1 MVASTE
7 MMKSLTRALR
17 YAAGSG
23 TVRSGSAQV
32 SIVIRAIRRLA
43 AARAPRA
50 PGPNKIR
57 LISGLTLFTYVG
69 CHLTNHALGNLSV
82 GAMEAGL
89 LVQKFI
95 WQGVIGTAA
104 LYLALTAHFFL
115 GLWALYQRRHY
126 GWRRAEVA
134 QLILGLSIPF
144 LLAHHLIVTRV
155 DYSLFGTVKG
165 YSQEL
170 YSFWVA
176 APFWGAVQVTLL
188 IVVWIHGCIGMY
200 YWLRLKPIF
209 RRIAP
214 ALFAVA
220 ILLPVLA
227 LLGFF
232 QGGRAVRAVAGV
244 PAWRDANLGLRQIGT
259 AGENAWL
266 GWLHQQTLAWI
277 AVLIVAALMAR
288 GVRGLRE
295 RVAGSIRLFYPQ
307 GRIVRVPRGFSIL
320 EASLMARVPHASICG
335 GRARCSTCRVRI
347 LGDHGDLPAPSET
360 EKSVL
365 YRIHA
370 GPSVRLACQ
379 LRPLTDTTVVPLLSA
394 TLSIADIFGHATHL
408 GGEER
413 FVAILIIDIRD
424 STQLAAR
431 RLPFD
436 AVFAVGNFIDAVS
449 RAVVSAGGHPNQFLG
464 DGLLAIFGLDCDAQ
478 EACRRALTAVCEI
491 AAKVEAINSV
501 FHREWAE
508 PLEFSIGLHG
518 GEAVVGEV
526 AYAGMTVFTALGNP
540 VNVAARM
547 QQHCRTYGCE
557 AVISEDV
564 FALAGIRIEDLPSQ
578 IIDLRGIDRALPV
591 RIVDRVAELAW
602 RLPEMPPS

>member
-1 MVASTE
+1 
-7 MMKSLTRALR
+7 
-17 YAAGSG
+17 
-23 TVRSGSAQV
+23 
-32 SIVIRAIRRLA
+32 VIRAIRRLA
-43 AARAPRA
+43 ATRTLRAL
-50 PGPNKIR
+50 GPTKIR
-57 LISGLTLFTYVG
+57 LVSGLTLFTYVG

-89 LVQKFI
+89 IVQKFI
-95 WQGVIGTAA
+95 WQGLIGTAA
-104 LYLALTAHFFL
+104 LYLALTTHFFL

-144 LLAHHLIVTRV
+144 LLAHHLIVTRF
-155 DYSLFGTVKG
+155 DYSLFGTTKG
-165 YSQEL
+165 YAQEL

-176 APFWGAVQVTLL
+176 APFWGVVQVVLL
-188 IVVWIHGCIGMY
+188 IVVWIHGCIGIY
-200 YWLRLKPIF
+200 HWLRLKPVF

-214 ALFAVA
+214 VLFAIA

-232 QGGRAVRAVAGV
+232 QGGRAIRAMAGQ
-244 PAWRDANLGLRQIGT
+244 PAWRDTNLGVRQIGT

-266 GWLHQQTLAWI
+266 EWLHQGTLVSI
-277 AVLIVAALMAR
+277 GVLIIVALAAR
-288 GVRGLRE
+288 GIRGLRE
-295 RVAGSIRLFYPQ
+295 RVAGSIRLFYPH

-320 EASLMARVPHASICG
+320 EASLMARVPHACICG

-347 LGDHGDLPAPSET
+347 LGDRTDLPVPSET
-360 EKSVL
+360 ERSVL
-365 YRIHA
+365 RRIHA

-379 LRPLTDTTVVPLLSA
+379 LRPLTDTAVVPLLPA
-394 TLSIADIFGHATHL
+394 TLSIANMYGHAIHL

-413 FVAILIIDIRD
+413 FVAILMVDMRD

-449 RAVVSAGGHPNQFLG
+449 RAVVSAGGLPNQFLG
-464 DGLLAIFGLDCDAQ
+464 DGLLAIFGLDCDAR
-478 EACRRALTAVCEI
+478 EACRRALTAVCAI
-491 AAKVEAINSV
+491 AASVEAVNRV

-508 PLEFSIGLHG
+508 PIAFSIGVHG

-526 AYAGMTVFTALGNP
+526 AYAGMAVFTALGNP
-540 VNVAARM
+540 ANFAARM
-547 QQHCRTYGCE
+547 QQHCRTFDCE
-557 AVISEDV
+557 AVISEDI
-564 FALAGIRIEDLPSQ
+564 FALAAIAIDDLPRR
-578 IIDLRGIDRALPV
+578 IIDLRGIDYPVPV
-591 RIVDRVAELAW
+591 RIVSRVAELA
-602 RLPEMPPS
+602 RQLPARPVS

>member
-7 MMKSLTRALR
+7 MVKSLARALR
-17 YAAGSG
+17 YAARSG
-23 TVRSGSAQV
+23 TVRSDLAQV

-43 AARAPRA
+43 AARRLRA
-50 PGPNKIR
+50 LGPNKIR

-95 WQGVIGTAA
+95 WQGLLGTTA

-126 GWRRAEVA
+126 GWRPAEVA

-144 LLAHHLIVTRV
+144 LLAHHLIVTRI

-176 APFWGAVQVTLL
+176 APVWGIVQVTLL
-188 IVVWIHGCIGMY
+188 IVVWIHGCIGLY
-200 YWLRLKPIF
+200 FWLRLKPIF

-214 ALFAVA
+214 VLFAAAV
-220 ILLPVLA
+220 LLPVLA

-232 QGGRAVRAVAGV
+232 QGGRAIRAAASV
-244 PAWRDANLGLRQIGT
+244 PEWRDANLGLRQIG
-259 AGENAWL
+259 AADENAWL
-266 GWLHQQTLAWI
+266 GWLHERTLAW
-277 AVLIVAALMAR
+277 LAALIAFALAAR
-288 GVRGLRE
+288 GFRSLRE

-307 GRIVRVPRGFSIL
+307 GRIVRVPHGFSIL

-347 LGDHGDLPAPSET
+347 LGDQGDLPAPSEM

-365 YRIHA
+365 HRVHA

-379 LRPLTDTTVVPLLSA
+379 LRPLTDTIVVPLLSA
-394 TLSIADIFGHATHL
+394 TLSIADIYGHAIHL

-464 DGLLAIFGLDCDAQ
+464 DGLLAIFGLDCDAR
-478 EACRRALTAVCEI
+478 EACRRALMAICEI

-501 FHREWAE
+501 FHREWEE
-508 PLEFSIGLHG
+508 PIEFSIGLHG

-526 AYAGMTVFTALGNP
+526 AYAGRTVFTALGNP

-547 QQHCRTYGCE
+547 QQHCRTFGCE

-564 FALAGIRIEDLPSQ
+564 FAHAAIQMEDLPSQ
-578 IIDLRGIDRALPV
+578 IVDLRGIDRPLAV
-591 RIVDRVAELAW
+591 RIVHRVAALDWQPATH
-602 RLPEMPPS
+602 SAT